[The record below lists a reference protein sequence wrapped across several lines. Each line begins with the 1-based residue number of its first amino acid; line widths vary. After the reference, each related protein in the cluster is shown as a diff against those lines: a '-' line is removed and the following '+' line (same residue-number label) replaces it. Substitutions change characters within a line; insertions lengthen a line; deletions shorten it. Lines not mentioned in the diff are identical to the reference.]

1 MNEKIIENFLSLCAI
16 PHKSHHEE
24 KISRFLYDWA
34 VKKGLAAVRDEEGNV
49 IIDKAGSAGHENA
62 PRTILQAHMDMVVVW
77 EDGMDFDPLNDTI
90 TVIND
95 GKTLKAKGTSLGGDD
110 GAGVALAMSILED
123 ETAVHGPIRAIF
135 TVDEEDG
142 MSGADHLDPKHLDAK
157 YLINLDWEEFGS
169 LCNSSAGSDMYR
181 MHRAA
186 EWEAASGKAYKIAV
200 SGLVGGHS
208 GASIHLKLA
217 NAIRIAAR
225 TAKTALDMCPGARL
239 AAFRGGSAHNAIP
252 ASCTAVITVPEKDA
266 EKVLD
271 NMCRNK
277 TFGEICEMKP
287 EMEDSFMGY
296 KNIFVNVIEALKT
309 YVQTTG
315 DDVVTAG
322 EDKILDHPEYDDI
335 GKIKDFLSVVTSK
348 DKVMTLLSGD
358 NRDIKINVKIGA
370 DGYDEIPK
378 ECSLVTATYSANG
391 NKLGTYGVIGPI
403 RMDYQKVVA
412 VLENV
417 GKILESI
424 LTNR

>member
-1 MNEKIIENFLSLCAI
+1 MELSD
-16 PHKSHHEE
+16 
-24 KISRFLYDWA
+24 R
-34 VKKGLAAVRDEEGNV
+34 KK
-49 IIDKAGSAGHENA
+49 K
-62 PRTILQAHMDMVVVW
+62 ILQYVV
-77 EDGMDFDPLNDTI
+77 
-90 TVIND
+90 
-95 GKTLKAKGTSLGGDD
+95 DD
-110 GAGVALAMSILED
+110 YI
-123 ETAVHGPIRAIF
+123 ETAVPVSSKSLTER
-135 TVDEEDG
+135 
-142 MSGADHLDPKHLDAK
+142 HLKD
-157 YLINLDWEEFGS
+157 I
-169 LCNSSAGSDMYR
+169 SSATVRNELSALEELGYLTQLHTSSGR
-181 MHRAA
+181 VPSA
-186 EWEAASGKAYKIAV
+186 EAYKLYVSDLMVKDKLSAKELDYIKKIFLEKADNLEEVIKNTTKVISELTSYTSVGIQSHDLSEKIVSIKFFRYKPDSALVIIVTEMRLLKDNFIAV
-200 SGLVGGHS
+200 
-208 GASIHLKLA
+208 
-217 NAIRIAAR
+217 
-225 TAKTALDMCPGARL
+225 
-239 AAFRGGSAHNAIP
+239 
-252 ASCTAVITVPEKDA
+252 PESMTEEQLKDA

-322 EDKILDHPEYDDI
+322 EDKILDHPEYADI
-335 GKIKDFLSVVTSK
+335 GKIKDFLSVATSK

>member
-1 MNEKIIENFLSLCAI
+1 MELSD
-16 PHKSHHEE
+16 
-24 KISRFLYDWA
+24 R
-34 VKKGLAAVRDEEGNV
+34 KK
-49 IIDKAGSAGHENA
+49 K
-62 PRTILQAHMDMVVVW
+62 ILQYVV
-77 EDGMDFDPLNDTI
+77 
-90 TVIND
+90 
-95 GKTLKAKGTSLGGDD
+95 DD
-110 GAGVALAMSILED
+110 YI
-123 ETAVHGPIRAIF
+123 ETAVPVSSKSLTER
-135 TVDEEDG
+135 
-142 MSGADHLDPKHLDAK
+142 HLKD
-157 YLINLDWEEFGS
+157 I
-169 LCNSSAGSDMYR
+169 SSATVRNELSALEELGYLTQLHTSSGR
-181 MHRAA
+181 VPSA
-186 EWEAASGKAYKIAV
+186 EAYKLYVSDLMVKDKLSAKELDYIKKIFLEKADNLEEVIKNTTKVISELTSYTSVGIQSHDLSEKIVSIKFFRYKPDSALVIIVTEMRLLKDNFIAV
-200 SGLVGGHS
+200 PKSMTEEQL
-208 GASIHLKLA
+208 
-217 NAIRIAAR
+217 
-225 TAKTALDMCPGARL
+225 
-239 AAFRGGSAHNAIP
+239 
-252 ASCTAVITVPEKDA
+252 KDA

-322 EDKILDHPEYDDI
+322 EDKILDHPEYADI

>member
-1 MNEKIIENFLSLCAI
+1 MELSD
-16 PHKSHHEE
+16 
-24 KISRFLYDWA
+24 R
-34 VKKGLAAVRDEEGNV
+34 KK
-49 IIDKAGSAGHENA
+49 K
-62 PRTILQAHMDMVVVW
+62 ILQYVV
-77 EDGMDFDPLNDTI
+77 
-90 TVIND
+90 
-95 GKTLKAKGTSLGGDD
+95 DD
-110 GAGVALAMSILED
+110 YI
-123 ETAVHGPIRAIF
+123 ETAVPVSSKSLTER
-135 TVDEEDG
+135 
-142 MSGADHLDPKHLDAK
+142 HLKD
-157 YLINLDWEEFGS
+157 I
-169 LCNSSAGSDMYR
+169 SSATVRNELSALEELGYLTQLHTSSGR
-181 MHRAA
+181 VPSA
-186 EWEAASGKAYKIAV
+186 EAYKLYVSDLMVKDKLSAKELDYIKKIFLEKADNLEEVIKNTTKVISELTSYTSVGIQSHDLSEKIVSIKFFRYKPDSALVIIVTEMRLLKDNFIAV
-200 SGLVGGHS
+200 
-208 GASIHLKLA
+208 
-217 NAIRIAAR
+217 
-225 TAKTALDMCPGARL
+225 
-239 AAFRGGSAHNAIP
+239 
-252 ASCTAVITVPEKDA
+252 PEIMTEEQLKDA

-322 EDKILDHPEYDDI
+322 EDKILDHPEYADI

>member
-1 MNEKIIENFLSLCAI
+1 MELSD
-16 PHKSHHEE
+16 
-24 KISRFLYDWA
+24 R
-34 VKKGLAAVRDEEGNV
+34 KK
-49 IIDKAGSAGHENA
+49 K
-62 PRTILQAHMDMVVVW
+62 ILQYVV
-77 EDGMDFDPLNDTI
+77 
-90 TVIND
+90 
-95 GKTLKAKGTSLGGDD
+95 DD
-110 GAGVALAMSILED
+110 YI
-123 ETAVHGPIRAIF
+123 ETAVPVSSKSLTER
-135 TVDEEDG
+135 
-142 MSGADHLDPKHLDAK
+142 HLKD
-157 YLINLDWEEFGS
+157 I
-169 LCNSSAGSDMYR
+169 SSATVRNELSALEELGYLTQLHTSSGR
-181 MHRAA
+181 VPSA
-186 EWEAASGKAYKIAV
+186 EAYKLYVSDLMVKDKLSAKELDYIKKIFLEKADNLEEVIKNTTKVISELTSYTSVGIQSHDLSEKIVSIKFFRYKPDSALVIIVTEMRLLKDNFIAV
-200 SGLVGGHS
+200 
-208 GASIHLKLA
+208 
-217 NAIRIAAR
+217 
-225 TAKTALDMCPGARL
+225 
-239 AAFRGGSAHNAIP
+239 
-252 ASCTAVITVPEKDA
+252 PESMTEEQLKDA

-322 EDKILDHPEYDDI
+322 EDKILDHPEYADI

-391 NKLGTYGVIGPI
+391 NKLGIYGVIGPI

>member
-1 MNEKIIENFLSLCAI
+1 MELSD
-16 PHKSHHEE
+16 
-24 KISRFLYDWA
+24 R
-34 VKKGLAAVRDEEGNV
+34 KK
-49 IIDKAGSAGHENA
+49 K
-62 PRTILQAHMDMVVVW
+62 ILQYVV
-77 EDGMDFDPLNDTI
+77 
-90 TVIND
+90 
-95 GKTLKAKGTSLGGDD
+95 DD
-110 GAGVALAMSILED
+110 YI
-123 ETAVHGPIRAIF
+123 ETAVPVSSKSLTER
-135 TVDEEDG
+135 
-142 MSGADHLDPKHLDAK
+142 HLKD
-157 YLINLDWEEFGS
+157 I
-169 LCNSSAGSDMYR
+169 SSATVRNELSALEELGYLTQLHTSSGR
-181 MHRAA
+181 VPSA
-186 EWEAASGKAYKIAV
+186 EAYKLYVSDLMVKDKLSAKELDYIKKIFLEKADNLEEVIKNTTKVISELTSYTSVGIQSHDLSEKIVSIKFFRYKPDSALVIIVTEMRLLKDNFIAV
-200 SGLVGGHS
+200 
-208 GASIHLKLA
+208 
-217 NAIRIAAR
+217 
-225 TAKTALDMCPGARL
+225 
-239 AAFRGGSAHNAIP
+239 
-252 ASCTAVITVPEKDA
+252 PESMTEEQLKDA

-287 EMEDSFMGY
+287 EMEDGFMGY

-322 EDKILDHPEYDDI
+322 EDKILDHPEYADI

>member
-1 MNEKIIENFLSLCAI
+1 MELSDRKKKILQYVVDDYIETAVPVSSKSLTERHLKDISSATVRNELSALEELGYLTQLHTSSGRVPSAEAYKLYVSDLMVKDKLSAKELDYIKKIFL
-16 PHKSHHEE
+16 
-24 KISRFLYDWA
+24 
-34 VKKGLAAVRDEEGNV
+34 
-49 IIDKAGSAGHENA
+49 DKAGNLEEVIKNTTKVISELTSYTSMGIQSHDLSEKIVSIKFFRYKPDSA
-62 PRTILQAHMDMVVVW
+62 L
-77 EDGMDFDPLNDTI
+77 
-90 TVIND
+90 VIIV
-95 GKTLKAKGTSLGGDD
+95 TEMRLLKDNFID
-110 GAGVALAMSILED
+110 
-123 ETAVHGPIRAIF
+123 
-135 TVDEEDG
+135 
-142 MSGADHLDPKHLDAK
+142 
-157 YLINLDWEEFGS
+157 
-169 LCNSSAGSDMYR
+169 
-181 MHRAA
+181 
-186 EWEAASGKAYKIAV
+186 
-200 SGLVGGHS
+200 
-208 GASIHLKLA
+208 
-217 NAIRIAAR
+217 
-225 TAKTALDMCPGARL
+225 
-239 AAFRGGSAHNAIP
+239 
-252 ASCTAVITVPEKDA
+252 VPESMTEEQLKDA

-309 YVQTTG
+309 YVQTTD

-322 EDKILDHPEYDDI
+322 EDKILDHPEYADI

>member
-1 MNEKIIENFLSLCAI
+1 MELSD
-16 PHKSHHEE
+16 
-24 KISRFLYDWA
+24 R
-34 VKKGLAAVRDEEGNV
+34 KK
-49 IIDKAGSAGHENA
+49 K
-62 PRTILQAHMDMVVVW
+62 ILQYVV
-77 EDGMDFDPLNDTI
+77 
-90 TVIND
+90 
-95 GKTLKAKGTSLGGDD
+95 DD
-110 GAGVALAMSILED
+110 YI
-123 ETAVHGPIRAIF
+123 ETAVPVSSKSLTER
-135 TVDEEDG
+135 
-142 MSGADHLDPKHLDAK
+142 HLKD
-157 YLINLDWEEFGS
+157 I
-169 LCNSSAGSDMYR
+169 SSATVRNELSALEELGYLTQLHTSSGR
-181 MHRAA
+181 VPSA
-186 EWEAASGKAYKIAV
+186 EAYKLYV
-200 SGLVGGHS
+200 SDLMVKDKLSAKELDYIKKIFLDKADNLEEVIKNTTKVISELTSYTSVGIQSHDLSEKIVSIKFFRYKPDSALV
-208 GASIHLKLA
+208 IIVTEMRLLKDNFVA
-217 NAIRIAAR
+217 
-225 TAKTALDMCPGARL
+225 
-239 AAFRGGSAHNAIP
+239 
-252 ASCTAVITVPEKDA
+252 VPESMTEEQLKDA

-322 EDKILDHPEYDDI
+322 EDKILDHPEYADI

>member
-1 MNEKIIENFLSLCAI
+1 MELSD
-16 PHKSHHEE
+16 
-24 KISRFLYDWA
+24 R
-34 VKKGLAAVRDEEGNV
+34 KK
-49 IIDKAGSAGHENA
+49 K
-62 PRTILQAHMDMVVVW
+62 ILQYVV
-77 EDGMDFDPLNDTI
+77 
-90 TVIND
+90 
-95 GKTLKAKGTSLGGDD
+95 DD
-110 GAGVALAMSILED
+110 YI
-123 ETAVHGPIRAIF
+123 ETAVPVSSKSLTER
-135 TVDEEDG
+135 
-142 MSGADHLDPKHLDAK
+142 HLKD
-157 YLINLDWEEFGS
+157 I
-169 LCNSSAGSDMYR
+169 SSATVRNELSALEELGYLTQLHTSSGR
-181 MHRAA
+181 VPSA
-186 EWEAASGKAYKIAV
+186 EAYKLYV
-200 SGLVGGHS
+200 SDLMVKDKLSAKELDYIKKIFLEKADNLEEVIKNTTKVISELTSYTSVGIQSHDLSEKIVSIKFFRYKPDSALV
-208 GASIHLKLA
+208 IIVTEMRLLKD
-217 NAIRIAAR
+217 NFI
-225 TAKTALDMCPGARL
+225 
-239 AAFRGGSAHNAIP
+239 S
-252 ASCTAVITVPEKDA
+252 VPESMTEEQLKDA

-322 EDKILDHPEYDDI
+322 EDKILDHPEYADI

>member
-1 MNEKIIENFLSLCAI
+1 MELSD
-16 PHKSHHEE
+16 
-24 KISRFLYDWA
+24 R
-34 VKKGLAAVRDEEGNV
+34 KK
-49 IIDKAGSAGHENA
+49 K
-62 PRTILQAHMDMVVVW
+62 ILQYVV
-77 EDGMDFDPLNDTI
+77 
-90 TVIND
+90 
-95 GKTLKAKGTSLGGDD
+95 DD
-110 GAGVALAMSILED
+110 YI
-123 ETAVHGPIRAIF
+123 ETAVPVSSKSLTER
-135 TVDEEDG
+135 
-142 MSGADHLDPKHLDAK
+142 HLKD
-157 YLINLDWEEFGS
+157 I
-169 LCNSSAGSDMYR
+169 SSATVRNELSALEELGYLTQLHTSSGR
-181 MHRAA
+181 VPSA
-186 EWEAASGKAYKIAV
+186 EAYKLYVSDLMVKDKLSAKELDYIKKIFLEKADNLEEVIKNTTKVISELTSYTSVGIQSHDLSEKIVSIKFFRYKPDSALVIIVTEMRLLKDNFIAV
-200 SGLVGGHS
+200 
-208 GASIHLKLA
+208 
-217 NAIRIAAR
+217 
-225 TAKTALDMCPGARL
+225 
-239 AAFRGGSAHNAIP
+239 
-252 ASCTAVITVPEKDA
+252 PESMTEEQLKDA

-322 EDKILDHPEYDDI
+322 EDKILDHPEYADI
-335 GKIKDFLSVVTSK
+335 GKIKAFLSVVTGK

>member
-1 MNEKIIENFLSLCAI
+1 MELSD
-16 PHKSHHEE
+16 
-24 KISRFLYDWA
+24 R
-34 VKKGLAAVRDEEGNV
+34 KK
-49 IIDKAGSAGHENA
+49 K
-62 PRTILQAHMDMVVVW
+62 ILQYVV
-77 EDGMDFDPLNDTI
+77 
-90 TVIND
+90 
-95 GKTLKAKGTSLGGDD
+95 DD
-110 GAGVALAMSILED
+110 YI
-123 ETAVHGPIRAIF
+123 ETAVPVSSKSLTER
-135 TVDEEDG
+135 
-142 MSGADHLDPKHLDAK
+142 HLKD
-157 YLINLDWEEFGS
+157 I
-169 LCNSSAGSDMYR
+169 SSATVRNELSALEELGYLTQLHTSSGR
-181 MHRAA
+181 VPSA
-186 EWEAASGKAYKIAV
+186 EAYKLYVSDLMVKDKLSAKELDYIKKIFLEKADNLEEVIKNTTKVISELTSYTSVGIQSHDLSEKIVSIKFFRYKPDSALVIIVTEMRLLKDNFIAV
-200 SGLVGGHS
+200 
-208 GASIHLKLA
+208 
-217 NAIRIAAR
+217 
-225 TAKTALDMCPGARL
+225 
-239 AAFRGGSAHNAIP
+239 
-252 ASCTAVITVPEKDA
+252 PESMTEEQLKDA

-309 YVQTTG
+309 YVQTTD

-322 EDKILDHPEYDDI
+322 EDKILDHPEYADI

>member
-1 MNEKIIENFLSLCAI
+1 MELSD
-16 PHKSHHEE
+16 
-24 KISRFLYDWA
+24 R
-34 VKKGLAAVRDEEGNV
+34 KK
-49 IIDKAGSAGHENA
+49 K
-62 PRTILQAHMDMVVVW
+62 ILQYVV
-77 EDGMDFDPLNDTI
+77 
-90 TVIND
+90 
-95 GKTLKAKGTSLGGDD
+95 DD
-110 GAGVALAMSILED
+110 YI
-123 ETAVHGPIRAIF
+123 ETAVPVSSKSLTER
-135 TVDEEDG
+135 
-142 MSGADHLDPKHLDAK
+142 HLKD
-157 YLINLDWEEFGS
+157 I
-169 LCNSSAGSDMYR
+169 SSATVRNELSALEELGYLTQLHTSSGR
-181 MHRAA
+181 VPSA
-186 EWEAASGKAYKIAV
+186 EAYKLYVSDLMVKDKLSAKELDYIKKIFLDKADNLEEVINNTTKVISELTSYTSVGIQSHDLSEKIVSIKFFRYKPDSALVIIVTEMRLLKDNFIAV
-200 SGLVGGHS
+200 
-208 GASIHLKLA
+208 
-217 NAIRIAAR
+217 
-225 TAKTALDMCPGARL
+225 
-239 AAFRGGSAHNAIP
+239 
-252 ASCTAVITVPEKDA
+252 PESMTEEQLKDA

-322 EDKILDHPEYDDI
+322 EDKILDHPEYADI